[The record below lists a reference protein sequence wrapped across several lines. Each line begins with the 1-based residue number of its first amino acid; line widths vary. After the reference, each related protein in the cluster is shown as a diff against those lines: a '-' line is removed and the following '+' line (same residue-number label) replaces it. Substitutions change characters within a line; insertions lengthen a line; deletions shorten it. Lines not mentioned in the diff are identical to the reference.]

1 MNTSKGELIVCASI
15 ALFCGVLSLRAES
28 FLEDMWKRPVAL
40 REGVTL
46 RAYALDAPRMMKAY
60 VVRVDLTTP
69 GIGFA
74 VTERDPHWG
83 DPIPGVTD
91 PRVVVGTRRE
101 RTVDF
106 MKRRRAGGQNIEI
119 AVNASPWRPFP
130 PPKGNVYADPKR
142 WNVSDGVEISHIRR
156 VGKGHL
162 FVVRRDGT
170 AEITS
175 SVPISRTNE
184 VAYAVGGHNLIM
196 TNGVCRYAHDPKNL
210 HPRTAFGLTADRKT
224 LILLAVDGRQPGYSD
239 GADLAD
245 LCDILRREG
254 ATDAVN
260 MDGGGSTSL
269 VIRNPASGEP
279 LMLNHHAG
287 NYMREVAVNFGITF
301 KRKDQQ

>member
-1 MNTSKGELIVCASI
+1 MNTGKGNSIFCASL
-15 ALFCGVLSLRAES
+15 ALLFGVLSLRAES
-28 FLEDMWKRPVAL
+28 FLDVMWKRPVVL

-46 RAYALDAPRMMKAY
+46 RAYALDAPRTMKAY
-60 VVRVDLTTP
+60 VVRVDLTAP
-69 GIGFA
+69 GIGFT

-83 DPIPGVTD
+83 DPIPGVKD

-101 RTVDF
+101 KTIDF
-106 MKRRRAGGQNIEI
+106 MKRRCAAGQNVEI

-170 AEITS
+170 AEITA
-175 SVPISRTNE
+175 SVPLSKTNE

-196 TNGVCRYAHDPKNL
+196 TNGVCRYAHDQKNL

-224 LILLAVDGRQPGYSD
+224 LVLLAVDGRQPGYSE

-269 VIRNPASGEP
+269 VIRDPASGEP
-279 LMLNHHAG
+279 LMLNRHAQ

-301 KRKDQQ
+301 KRKEER